1 MRKGRAQNYLDPE
14 HADQTSA
21 WVNQFEEIQD
31 RARVVALSQIQ
42 EEDWTLNISRYVL
55 PPIGER
61 SKSVPPLNVAIEDF
75 KSAWG
80 RAQEAENKL
89 RTLLNDLPLAPS
101 WQEGE
106 NHG

>member
-1 MRKGRAQNYLDPE
+1 
-14 HADQTSA
+14 
-21 WVNQFEEIQD
+21 
-31 RARVVALSQIQ
+31 
-42 EEDWTLNISRYVL
+42 
-55 PPIGER
+55 
-61 SKSVPPLNVAIEDF
+61 LNVAIEDF